1 MNDMRPAGRAGDSR
15 PIGVPIETR
24 QKEGLERTIRM
35 LRAPMTKRRLLW
47 LKNWN

>member
-1 MNDMRPAGRAGDSR
+1 MNDMRPTGRAGDDGLL
-15 PIGVPIETR
+15 GVPVETR
-24 QKEGLERTIRM
+24 QKEGPEQTIRR